1 MKLELEFTPT
11 GELLRVRQD
20 GKSIALAD
28 VQRLGLTD
36 AIAMLDGMLITTAEA
51 NNYLPKAQRD
61 RWRAVRLQMNNLF
74 FAMFGKPVKGPERNG
89 CREVRLVRESDA
101 DSGCTLPTE

>member
-1 MKLELEFTPT
+1 MKLELEFDPA
-11 GELLRVRQD
+11 GRLMGVRQD

-28 VQRLGLTD
+28 VQRLGLPD

-89 CREVRLVRESDA
+89 CREARLARESDA
-101 DSGCTLPTE
+101 DSG